1 MYGIWY
7 SNTDKFQDDDLYYI
21 KKIGLNEPFKNNQG
35 TFLYNGS
42 NNTASIGNQLDG
54 NLDNTIEVIKSL
66 KGEYSLIYITENHI
80 VFCTDEF
87 ALRNLWFYFSPSKK
101 IITIGSLPNFLK
113 KQYNAAWQAEE
124 NKIYIIDKNT
134 FKLNIIEN
142 REWNLIQ
149 NVNNYDK
156 VFETFEQAVINRHE
170 DNKTTYLLSSGT
182 DSGLINCAASKLFK
196 DFQTVIDVD
205 GEDKEIIKERLKIN
219 KSKLITSPDTQ
230 PEKKEIFN
238 NILPSEEFLDPNTDP
253 LIYIIKNFVL
263 KKEHKILISGNGGD
277 IIYNDWQGQSNGI
290 RRGKSNGYF
299 PEDLK
304 LVWPWINFHPRLILQ
319 QTRFDIITGFFGI
332 EGRHPLLDQDLVQA
346 WLNTSHNLKNK
357 SYKDW
362 MQVYMKEHNYPYS
375 LTKCAWGQEGWKI
388 PDWAK

>member
-1 MYGIWY
+1 
-7 SNTDKFQDDDLYYI
+7 
-21 KKIGLNEPFKNNQG
+21 
-35 TFLYNGS
+35 
-42 NNTASIGNQLDG
+42 
-54 NLDNTIEVIKSL
+54 
-66 KGEYSLIYITENHI
+66 
-80 VFCTDEF
+80 
-87 ALRNLWFYFSPSKK
+87 
-101 IITIGSLPNFLK
+101 
-113 KQYNAAWQAEE
+113 
-124 NKIYIIDKNT
+124 IYIIDKNT
-134 FKLNIIEN
+134 FKLDIIEN

-170 DNKTTYLLSSGT
+170 DNKTTYLLSSGM
-182 DSGLINCAASKLFK
+182 DSGLITCAASKLFNN
-196 DFQTVIDVD
+196 FQTVIDVN

-238 NILPSEEFLDPNTDP
+238 NILPSEEFLDPTTDT

-277 IIYNDWQGQSNGI
+277 VIYNDWQGQSNGI
-290 RRGKSNGYF
+290 RRGKTNGYF

-304 LVWPWINFHPRLILQ
+304 LVWPWINFHHTLILH

-346 WLNTSHNLKNK
+346 WL
-357 SYKDW
+357 
-362 MQVYMKEHNYPYS
+362 
-375 LTKCAWGQEGWKI
+375 
-388 PDWAK
+388 